1 MPQQIVFGI
10 IRALHDLFT
19 AMWIGGLLTTALSF
33 MPVFKESRDK
43 IKGLVVLLDGYQRKL
58 ANYVLISIVGLWIT
72 GLLLSKQ
79 SPAYSG
85 FMNFSTTSNALLSI
99 KHILIFVMIIIGLYR
114 RFVLGSKLKSFSE
127 RKLKSFSEQQQK
139 TYGILLMVNALLG
152 VVVLFLSGIGAS
164 FSQGVLL
171 SIR

>member
-85 FMNFSTTSNALLSI
+85 FMNFSTTSNTLLSI

-114 RFVLGSKLKSFSE
+114 RFVLG

>member
-1 MPQQIVFGI
+1 MPKQIVFGI
-10 IRALHDLFT
+10 VRAFHDLFT

-33 MPVFKESRDK
+33 MPVFKKFMKK
-43 IKGLVVLLDGYQRKL
+43 INGLVELLEAYQKKL
-58 ANYVLISIVGLWIT
+58 ANFVFISIAGLWIT

-85 FMNFSTTSNALLSI
+85 FMNFSSTSNALLSI
-99 KHILIFVMIIIGLYR
+99 KHILIFIMIILALYR
-114 RFVLGSKLKSFSE
+114 RFVLG
-127 RKLKSFSEQQQK
+127 RKLKSFSENQQK
-139 TYGILLMVNALLG
+139 IYGLLLMVNALLG

-164 FSQGVLL
+164 LSQGFLM

>member
-10 IRALHDLFT
+10 ISALHDLFT

-114 RFVLGSKLKSFSE
+114 RFVLG

>member
-1 MPQQIVFGI
+1 MPKQIVFGI
-10 IRALHDLFT
+10 VRAFHDLFT

-33 MPVFKESRDK
+33 MPVFKKFRKK
-43 IKGLVVLLDGYQRKL
+43 INGLVELLEAYQKKL
-58 ANYVLISIVGLWIT
+58 ANFVLISIAGLWIT

-85 FMNFSTTSNALLSI
+85 FINFSSTSNALLSI
-99 KHILIFVMIIIGLYR
+99 KHILIFIMIILALYR
-114 RFVLGSKLKSFSE
+114 RFVLG
-127 RKLKSFSEQQQK
+127 RKLKSFSKNQQK
-139 TYGILLMVNALLG
+139 IYGVLLKVNALLG

-164 FSQGVLL
+164 LSQGFLM

>member
-33 MPVFKESRDK
+33 LPVFKESRDK

-114 RFVLGSKLKSFSE
+114 RFVLG

>member
-114 RFVLGSKLKSFSE
+114 RFVLG